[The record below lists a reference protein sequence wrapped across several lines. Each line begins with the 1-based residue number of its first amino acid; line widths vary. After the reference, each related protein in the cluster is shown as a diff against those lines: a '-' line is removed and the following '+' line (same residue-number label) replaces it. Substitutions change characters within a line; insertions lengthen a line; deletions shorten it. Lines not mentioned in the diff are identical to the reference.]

1 MNNLIESLS
10 TPIRNLKSLILDYN
24 ELTDNDLDRI
34 IEVLILKNYKLKV
47 LSLNGNEI
55 ELNSFSSNYLGMLI
69 K

>member
-1 MNNLIESLS
+1 MNNLIDSLS
-10 TPIRNLKSLILDYN
+10 TPITNLKSLILDYN
-24 ELTDNDLDRI
+24 ELSDNDFDRI